1 MRGAP
6 SSEMSDEY
14 EPGVMN
20 RKSPQVL
27 AIMGARSGSKGVPN
41 KNIRPLAG
49 KPLMAWV
56 IQAALAAQTVNRVI
70 VSTDSPEYA
79 QVAREY
85 GADVPF
91 LRPPEL
97 ALDLSTD
104 YEYVKHA
111 IDWLEANEG
120 YVPDIVLRLLVT
132 VPMQQPEDLD
142 ALVQILMNEPLV
154 QSAVVVA
161 EARQH
166 PQKALKLIEDGSG
179 GFFLSSYITSTT
191 RDVTPTPRQSYPKAY
206 FRANVVATR
215 THVVKTSG
223 SLTGDPVRPHII
235 PQERAV
241 DIDSLL
247 DFFVVEKLMEH
258 FGMLKDKTTR

>member
-1 MRGAP
+1 MTKAP
-6 SSEMSDEY
+6 
-14 EPGVMN
+14 
-20 RKSPQVL
+20 KVL
-27 AIMGARSGSKGVPN
+27 VVIGARSGSKGVPH

-56 IQAALAAQTVNRVI
+56 IAAALGAQSVNRVI
-70 VSTDSPEYA
+70 VSTDSTEYA
-79 QVAREY
+79 VIAREY
-85 GADVPF
+85 GAEVPF
-91 LRPPEL
+91 LRPPKL

-111 IDWLEANEG
+111 LDWLAENES

-132 VPMQQPEDLD
+132 VPMQQPADLD
-142 ALVQILMNEPLV
+142 AVVKILVTEPDI

-166 PQKALKLIEDGSG
+166 PQKALKLVSDDRG
-179 GFFLSSYITSTT
+179 GHYLTSYVTSTA

-215 THVVKTSG
+215 PQIVHTLG
-223 SLTGDPVRPHII
+223 SLTGDPVRAHII
-235 PQERAV
+235 PQERAL

-247 DFFVVEKLMEH
+247 DFFVVEKMMENL
-258 FGMLKDKTTR
+258 GMLTDGAG